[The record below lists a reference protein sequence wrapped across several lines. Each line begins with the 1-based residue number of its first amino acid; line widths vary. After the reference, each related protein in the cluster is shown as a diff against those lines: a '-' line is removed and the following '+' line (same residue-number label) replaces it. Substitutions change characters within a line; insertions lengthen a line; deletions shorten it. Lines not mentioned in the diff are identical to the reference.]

1 VNSSERVGAMHHNDA
16 DGAVRCGRV
25 GDAEDRRKRTIAV
38 VAVARWKSR
47 GGDRCGSRR
56 RVKV

>member
-1 VNSSERVGAMHHNDA
+1 MNSSERVGAMHHNDA

-38 VAVARWKSR
+38 VAVARWR
-47 GGDRCGSRR
+47 RAAAVTGAVVVGG
-56 RVKV
+56 

>member
-1 VNSSERVGAMHHNDA
+1 MHHNDA

-38 VAVARWKSR
+38 VAVARWR
-47 GGDRCGSRR
+47 RAAAVTGAVVVGG
-56 RVKV
+56 